1 MGDSDARNMQS
12 SCQIK

>member
-1 MGDSDARNMQS
+1 MGDGDARNMES